1 MIRPAPRFTPKR
13 HAPPV
18 RQKGAVLGIAL
29 IFLVL
34 ITILAMAASA
44 SSTLQLRMAGNLRNA
59 QQAELSANTA
69 LRGVEWALW
78 SNANIIGKPFVCTDG
93 ALSSDDACIQYNPAS
108 VAYGESGV
116 VTQFKSASSW
126 LAEGAEY
133 LGPGNLDYT
142 SEDRDTAR
150 LAKNPRYIVEDM
162 GLVRAPGAGSQLE
175 SGATGPQSGAM
186 GTVRIHTYRIT
197 ARATGGGE
205 NSIRIRQSTF
215 DAQPSN

>member
-1 MIRPAPRFTPKR
+1 MIRPAATLTHTRPALPSQ
-13 HAPPV
+13 
-18 RQKGAVLGIAL
+18 QKGAVLGVAL

-78 SNANIIGKPFVCTDG
+78 SNANIIGKPFICTDG
-93 ALSSDDACIQYNPAS
+93 GLSNEDACIQYNPFAA
-108 VAYGESGV
+108 AYGDGGV
-116 VTQFKSASSW
+116 VTEFKNSGNW
-126 LAEGAEY
+126 VETGAEY

-142 SEDRDTAR
+142 STDRDTAR

-205 NSIRIRQSTF
+205 SSIRVRQSTF